1 MPLARPD
8 RSHVTLYDLSQCKDK
23 HEGHFLFQNPDD
35 SPFAALI
42 VFLMFLASQ
51 KISDRILNGYGFVI
65 HMRRWNLLL
74 EFSEICPHS
83 LEMELIYKPIIL
95 TWVFTFGRYC
105 ILRGRLG
112 NQNRPMKIMTSS
124 MFAFEGPSVGHF
136 SAGEF
141 VYSDGNV
148 VTGSRRQI
156 PISRAFCGSSAR
168 AHFTRHL
175 PPISMGGCSSTEV
188 GRDKRHKTA
197 IILHVKCMIRWRNSF
212 SLARR
217 ALKGSNQYAPCAVHT
232 VHYGPGQQASYSAL
246 RMYND
251 PWGGKRAITYC
262 RPPG

>member
-1 MPLARPD
+1 
-8 RSHVTLYDLSQCKDK
+8 
-23 HEGHFLFQNPDD
+23 
-35 SPFAALI
+35 
-42 VFLMFLASQ
+42 
-51 KISDRILNGYGFVI
+51 
-65 HMRRWNLLL
+65 
-74 EFSEICPHS
+74 
-83 LEMELIYKPIIL
+83 MELIYKPIIL

-175 PPISMGGCSSTEV
+175 PPISMGGCSPTEV

-251 PWGGKRAITYC
+251 PWGGKGLSLTAGHQGNKGHTTAGPSFRWDKRSILSTHPDLV
-262 RPPG
+262 RGVLGTLLREKLKR